1 MKFLR
6 VHFFILTFLFPIIS
20 CQTNS
25 TENNLEGAWSTQ
37 MYTLKDGGQHVV
49 KGHIFFTEKD
59 WTVLF
64 FVMDDKDKPQRG
76 SAEGGTYMLIDDSL
90 EFKHLYNLSASN
102 AIGDL
107 AQSPLR
113 MEIRSASEASNEKC
127 KIKIIQ
133 DQLTIFFP
141 SGNSMTFIRKK

>member
-1 MKFLR
+1 MKLLR
-6 VHFFILTFLFPIIS
+6 YKFFILTFLITIIS

-25 TENNLEGAWSTQ
+25 FENNLEGAWSTQ

-64 FVMDDKDKPQRG
+64 FVMDDEDKPQRG
-76 SAEGGTYMLIDDSL
+76 SAEGGTYVLIGDSL
-90 EFKHLYNLSASN
+90 EFTHHYNLSAGN

-113 MEIRSASEASNEKC
+113 MEIRRWVRGCAGA
-127 KIKIIQ
+127 
-133 DQLTIFFP
+133 
-141 SGNSMTFIRKK
+141 

>member
-1 MKFLR
+1 MKFFR
-6 VHFFILTFLFPIIS
+6 VQFLILTFLIPIIS

-25 TENNLEGAWSTQ
+25 IKNSLEGAWSTQ

-64 FVMDDKDKPQRG
+64 FVMDDEDKPQRG
-76 SAEGGTYMLIDDSL
+76 SAEGGTYLLIGDSL
-90 EFKHLYNLSASN
+90 EFKHHYNLSAGN

-113 MEIRSASEASNEKC
+113 MEIRSAAEASQEKC
-127 KIKIIQ
+127 LIKIEQ
-133 DQLTIFFP
+133 NQLSIYFP
-141 SGNSMTFIRKK
+141 SGNSMTFLKK

>member
-1 MKFLR
+1 MKLFKYQ
-6 VHFFILTFLFPIIS
+6 FFILCFLIPIIS
-20 CQTNS
+20 CQMNS
-25 TENNLEGAWSTQ
+25 IENSLEGAWSTQ

-64 FVMDDKDKPQRG
+64 FVMDDEDKPQRG
-76 SAEGGTYMLIDDSL
+76 SAEGGTYLLIGDSL
-90 EFKHLYNLSASN
+90 EFKHHYNLSAGN

-113 MEIRSASEASNEKC
+113 MEIRSAAEASQEKC
-127 KIKIIQ
+127 SIKITQ
-133 DQLTIFFP
+133 NQLSIYFP
-141 SGNSMTFIRKK
+141 SGNSMTFLKK